1 MLIAELYEQS
11 AHNRHEE
18 HNHTDGRHE
27 GLALAAKII
36 KKHKEGLTSLQI
48 AMDCSCSLSDVRTI
62 VENL

>member
-11 AHNRHEE
+11 GHSRHAGHE
-18 HNHTDGRHE
+18 HTDGRHE

-48 AMDCSCSLSDVRTI
+48 AMDCSCSLNDVQAI
-62 VENL
+62 IENL